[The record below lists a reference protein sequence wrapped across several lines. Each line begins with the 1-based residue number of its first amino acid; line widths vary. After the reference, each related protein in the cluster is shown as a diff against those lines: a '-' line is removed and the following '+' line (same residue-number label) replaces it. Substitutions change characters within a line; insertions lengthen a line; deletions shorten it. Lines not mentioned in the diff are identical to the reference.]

1 MAPGE
6 VIDLVAP
13 LFAGLPPGSP
23 LPEAVL
29 TPTLSSEP
37 LERELGKP
45 QGALVAG
52 AVVGPVSK
60 GDRAA
65 LTVVSGLLNESLV
78 RELREKEGLAY
89 SVGASLGVVEGSAVL
104 TVSMGTAPE
113 KIEQAREGIRRE
125 IANLRTIKVTAD
137 DVARRVNAVTG
148 RLQMRMLS
156 SLNRAFYLGL
166 AERGG
171 LTHTF
176 GEDYRQLLLGLT
188 PSDVEAA
195 AKDYLPESLS
205 EVIVR

>member
-1 MAPGE
+1 
-6 VIDLVAP
+6 
-13 LFAGLPPGSP
+13 
-23 LPEAVL
+23 
-29 TPTLSSEP
+29 
-37 LERELGKP
+37 
-45 QGALVAG
+45 
-52 AVVGPVSK
+52 
-60 GDRAA
+60 
-65 LTVVSGLLNESLV
+65 VVSGLLNERLV
-78 RELREKEGLAY
+78 RELREREGLAY

-125 IANLRTIKVTAD
+125 IAGLRTMEVTAD

-188 PSDVEAA
+188 PGDVEAA
-195 AKDYLPESLS
+195 AKDYLPENLI
-205 EVIVR
+205 EAIVR